1 MEARDVLAR
10 TKLFSDVLSDR
21 QLQDLAAR
29 SKVYDVGKDRVL
41 MTEGDFGTSMFILV
55 EGKVDVTVAGTR
67 HANREVAML
76 GPGDIFGE
84 MSLMTGARRAATVTT
99 MEPTRV
105 VEITKVALENVLTHA
120 PELVDRFGAFLA
132 KRRAQ
137 LDEIAD
143 DEHASR
149 ILGVRTDE
157 IVGAMRRLFGRG

>member
-1 MEARDVLAR
+1 MEAHDVLAR
-10 TKLFSDVLSDR
+10 TTLFADVLSDR
-21 QLQDLAAR
+21 QLQDLATR

-41 MTEGDFGTSMFILV
+41 MTEGDFGSSMFIIV
-55 EGKVDVTVAGTR
+55 SGKVDVTVAGAR
-67 HANREVAML
+67 HPNREVAML

-84 MSLMTGARRAATVTT
+84 MSLMTGARRAATVTA

-105 VEITKVALENVLTHA
+105 VEITKVALENVLTHS

-132 KRRAQ
+132 KRRAE